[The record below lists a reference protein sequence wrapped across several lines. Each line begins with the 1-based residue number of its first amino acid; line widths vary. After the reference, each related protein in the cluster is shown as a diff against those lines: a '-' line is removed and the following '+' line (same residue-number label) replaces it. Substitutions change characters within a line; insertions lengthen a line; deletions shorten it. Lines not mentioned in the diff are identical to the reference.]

1 MWDSNSIEKNTLAA
15 LLCHE
20 THKEKTKSCNKNWNS
35 EKNTLQSYQEGC
47 EDYVNDIDRLKKEEM
62 KLLYQ
67 NQSAYLSR
75 VLSGEFECPKTS
87 SSENTV
93 DSIKVYCKICHK
105 GYHVSSDKL
114 FFCTSCKFYYHQ
126 SCHDTLTPNIL
137 MKDGLQWSCFKCQ
150 IEKCIKDE
158 NIKKFSQ
165 NTPHELCN
173 QLNVTDSIKNI
184 IQFTAHDPSITM
196 RAKKSGFDPKIYHFF
211 DNKSQLSTNDHTKNS
226 KDFKYHFKDTN
237 TNADLNKMTIRNTFV
252 DDHLKNTLCYD
263 NIFINEDNIIE
274 CSTESKSEEIKLNTE
289 SSDKSWLNNTYIDS
303 MDTQND
309 YSDCIDV
316 QDVTYEPQIETE
328 KKIFSGKLKKR
339 GRLKKSRIVRK
350 PIIEKITEFKKK
362 IKNASTIRHVFKPL
376 RNKRKS
382 SKKQVY
388 TQSSKYSGK
397 YTKSIKNCSD
407 IVVLKT
413 KPVNLVKTNQIL
425 ESCKKHKGSRKK
437 KYRDTDDY
445 CLIDATQM
453 QEFSHLF
460 EPAPKLP
467 VETKD
472 GQRLG
477 KKYRKKY
484 NICDLRY
491 VHVHRQ
497 TAVFTPLFSNMNENQ
512 NRNNFSFDILN
523 LVPQEVVPVIT
534 NNSQLG
540 FREAIIDKRLMRYKR
555 GVPIFRVGRKIPG
568 ELS

>member
-1 MWDSNSIEKNTLAA
+1 MEV
-15 LLCHE
+15 
-20 THKEKTKSCNKNWNS
+20 KSCNKNWS
-35 EKNTLQSYQEGC
+35 PEKNALQAHQEDG
-47 EDYVNDIDRLKKEEM
+47 ENEVINDIDRLKKEEM

-67 NQSAYLSR
+67 NQSAYLSC
-75 VLSGEFECPKTS
+75 VLSGEFECPKAS
-87 SSENTV
+87 SSENIV

-150 IEKCIKDE
+150 VEKCIKDE

-165 NTPHELCN
+165 NPTTRELCN

-184 IQFTAHDPSITM
+184 IQFTTHDPSITM
-196 RAKKSGFDPKIYHFF
+196 RAKKSGFDLEIYHFF
-211 DNKSQLSTNDHTKNS
+211 DNKSQLSTNDHKKNG
-226 KDFKYHFKDTN
+226 KDLEYNFKDTN
-237 TNADLNKMTIRNTFV
+237 TSVDLNNMIVKNTLV
-252 DDHLKNTLCYD
+252 DDHLKNALCYD
-263 NIFINEDNIIE
+263 NMFINNDNIIKDG
-274 CSTESKSEEIKLNTE
+274 TEDQSNEIQPNTE
-289 SSDKSWLNNTYIDS
+289 SSNNSWLHDTSSDP
-303 MDTQND
+303 MDEQND
-309 YSDCIDV
+309 CNDCIDV
-316 QDVTYEPQIETE
+316 QDAACEPQLVTQ
-328 KKIFSGKLKKR
+328 KKIFSVKLKKR
-339 GRLKKSRIVRK
+339 GRLKKSKIIRKSVRK
-350 PIIEKITEFKKK
+350 SIKKPIRRRITRFKEKV
-362 IKNASTIRHVFKPL
+362 KNTAAIRHVLKPL
-376 RNKRKS
+376 RHKRKY
-382 SKKQVY
+382 SKKQTD
-388 TQSSKYSGK
+388 TQSSKFSEK
-397 YTKSIKNCSD
+397 YTESLKNSSD
-407 IVVLKT
+407 TVVLKT
-413 KPVNLVKTNQIL
+413 KSASFVKTNPIL
-425 ESCKKHKGSRKK
+425 ESGKKHKGSSRKRN
-437 KYRDTDDY
+437 YQDVDDY
-445 CLIDATQM
+445 CLIDATKI

-497 TAVFTPLFSNMNENQ
+497 TAVFTSLFSNTNENQ
-512 NRNNFSFDILN
+512 NKNSFSFDILN

-534 NNSQLG
+534 SNSQLG